1 MEIPTASS
9 SHHNSLSEESK
20 EMVLKFYNTNEI
32 SWQPPRR
39 KDRIIIREVNNEGKK
54 VKRTEQIRYMLV
66 FLKEAHN
73 CIIKTHSKYKIWLS
87 KFCELRPKNIKL
99 FDDHIVSPT
108 CDYLS
113 YLDDES
119 LQ

>member
-1 MEIPTASS
+1 MEIPIASS

-73 CIIKTHSKYKIWLS
+73 CIIKTHSKYKI
-87 KFCELRPKNIKL
+87 
-99 FDDHIVSPT
+99 
-108 CDYLS
+108 
-113 YLDDES
+113 
-119 LQ
+119 